1 MNNGLHLE
9 KTMANQSTT
18 GFGLRPLRNV
28 HQGAHN
34 AGLGEWKIAASST
47 AIDHHDLVL
56 LASTGYVV
64 VGTAGA
70 GVLNALGS
78 INGTFYTDP
87 TTSKPTWSN
96 WAPSNAAT
104 DMIALVNDNPQTMFE
119 MRTTLTSLTQA
130 NVGNTAPIVD
140 SAGSGA
146 PNYISGFTIG
156 AVTTTVVNQVK
167 LLGISRDL
175 NNQDVSVSGS
185 VWRVMM
191 CNHIL
196 GSNSI
201 GI

>member
-156 AVTTTVVNQVK
+156 AVTTALNQVK
-167 LLGISRDL
+167 LLGISRDPL
-175 NNQDVSVSGS
+175 NQDVSVSGG
-185 VWRVMM
+185 VWRVMI
-191 CNHIL
+191 CSHIL
-196 GSNSI
+196 GSNI
-201 GI
+201 AGV

>member
-1 MNNGLHLE
+1 
-9 KTMANQSTT
+9 MANQSTT

-56 LASTGYVV
+56 LAATGYVTV
-64 VGTAGA
+64 ATAGIA
-70 GVLNALGS
+70 VVNALGS
-78 INGTFYTDP
+78 LNGTFYTDP

-96 WAPSNAAT
+96 WAPNNAAT
-104 DMIALVNDNPQTMFE
+104 DMTCLVNDNPQTMFE

-130 NVGNTAPIVD
+130 DAGRTAPIVD

-156 AVTTTVVNQVK
+156 AVTTALNQVK

-175 NNQDVSVSGS
+175 DNQDVSVSGS
-185 VWRVMM
+185 VWRVMI
-191 CNHIL
+191 CSHIL
-196 GSNSI
+196 GSNI
-201 GI
+201 AGI

>member
-1 MNNGLHLE
+1 
-9 KTMANQSTT
+9 MANQSTT

-28 HQGAHN
+28 HQGDHN

-56 LASTGYVV
+56 LAATGYVT

-70 GVLNALGS
+70 SIINALGS
-78 INGTFYTDP
+78 INGSFYTDP

-96 WAPSNAAT
+96 WAPNNAAT
-104 DMIALVNDNPQTMFE
+104 DHTCLINDNPQTMFE

-130 NVGNTAPIVD
+130 DAGRTAPIVD

-156 AVTTTVVNQVK
+156 AITTAINQVK
-167 LLGISRDL
+167 LLGISRDTL
-175 NNQDVSVSGS
+175 NQDVSVSGS
-185 VWRVMM
+185 VWRVMI
-191 CNHIL
+191 CSHIL
-196 GSNSI
+196 GSNI
-201 GI
+201 AGI

>member
-1 MNNGLHLE
+1 
-9 KTMANQSTT
+9 MANQSTT

-28 HQGAHN
+28 HQGDHN

-47 AIDHHDLVL
+47 AIDHQDLVL

-78 INGTFYTDP
+78 LNGTFYTDP

-130 NVGNTAPIVD
+130 NAGNTAPIVD
-140 SAGSGA
+140 TAGSGA

-156 AVTTTVVNQVK
+156 AVTTTEVSQLK
-167 LLGISRDL
+167 LLGISRDID
-175 NNQDVSVSGS
+175 NQDVSVSGS

>member
-1 MNNGLHLE
+1 
-9 KTMANQSTT
+9 MANQSTT

-28 HQGAHN
+28 HQGDHT

-47 AIDHHDLVL
+47 QINHHDLVL
-56 LASTGYVV
+56 LASTGYVTV
-64 VGTAGA
+64 ATAGI

-78 INGTFYTDP
+78 LNGSFYTDP

-96 WAPSNAAT
+96 WAPNNAAT

-140 SAGSGA
+140 TAGSGA

-156 AVTTTVVNQVK
+156 AVTTALNQVK
-167 LLGISRDL
+167 LLGISRDTL
-175 NNQDVSVSGS
+175 NQDVSVSGG
-185 VWRVMM
+185 VWRVMI
-191 CNHIL
+191 CSHIL
-196 GSNSI
+196 GSNI
-201 GI
+201 AGV

>member
-1 MNNGLHLE
+1 
-9 KTMANQSTT
+9 MANQSTT

-28 HQGAHN
+28 HQGDHN

-56 LASTGYVV
+56 LAATGYVT

-78 INGTFYTDP
+78 INGSFYTDP

-104 DMIALVNDNPQTMFE
+104 DMTCLVNDNPQTMFE
-119 MRTTLTSLTQA
+119 MRTNLTSLDQSD
-130 NVGNTAPIVD
+130 VGATAPIVD
-140 SAGSGA
+140 NAGSGA

-156 AVTTTVVNQVK
+156 AVTTAINQVK
-167 LLGISRDL
+167 LLGISRDTL
-175 NNQDVSVSGS
+175 NQDVSVSGS
-185 VWRVMM
+185 VWRVMI
-191 CNHIL
+191 CSHIL
-196 GSNSI
+196 GSNI
-201 GI
+201 AGI

>member
-1 MNNGLHLE
+1 
-9 KTMANQSTT
+9 MANQSPT
-18 GFGLRPLRNV
+18 GFGLSPLRTV
-28 HQGAHN
+28 HQGDHN

-47 AIDHHDLVL
+47 AIDHQDLVL
-56 LASTGYVV
+56 LAASGYVV

-78 INGTFYTDP
+78 LNGTFYTDP

-130 NVGNTAPIVD
+130 NTGNTAPIVD
-140 SAGSGA
+140 TAGSGA

-156 AVTTTVVNQVK
+156 AVTTTEVNQLK
-167 LLGISRDL
+167 LLGISRDID
-175 NNQDVSVSGS
+175 NQDVSVSGS
-185 VWRVMM
+185 VWRVMI
-191 CNHIL
+191 CSHIL
-196 GSNSI
+196 GSNSV

>member
-1 MNNGLHLE
+1 
-9 KTMANQSTT
+9 MANQSTT

-28 HQGAHN
+28 HQGDHN

-56 LASTGYVV
+56 LAASGYVV

-96 WAPSNAAT
+96 WAPSTTAT
-104 DMIALVNDNPQTMFE
+104 DITCLVNDNPQTMFE
-119 MRTTLTSLTQA
+119 MRTTITTLTQA
-130 NVGNTAPIVD
+130 DAGSTAPIVD

-156 AVTTTVVNQVK
+156 AVTTAINQVK
-167 LLGISRDL
+167 LLGISRDTL
-175 NNQDVSVSGS
+175 NQDVSVSGS
-185 VWRVMM
+185 VWRVMI
-191 CNHIL
+191 CSHIL
-196 GSNSI
+196 GSNI
-201 GI
+201 AGI

>member
-1 MNNGLHLE
+1 
-9 KTMANQSTT
+9 MANQSTT

-104 DMIALVNDNPQTMFE
+104 DMIALVDDNPQTMFE

-140 SAGSGA
+140 TAGSGA
-146 PNYISGFTIG
+146 PNYISGFTFGTVTG
-156 AVTTTVVNQVK
+156 AIVNQVK
-167 LLGISRDL
+167 LLGITRDTE
-175 NNQDVSVSGS
+175 NQDVAVDGA
-185 VWRVMM
+185 VWRVMI
-191 CNHIL
+191 CSHIL
-196 GSNSI
+196 AANAV